1 MSSKIPW
8 SLPEGVDEILPAKA
22 LQVEKFRRDLLDLY
36 ISSGYEY
43 IIPPLLEF
51 KKNIGG
57 NAHEEIVDYAF
68 SFKDDLSSEEVSIRP
83 DISEQAAR
91 IDAYRIKSEDSVRLC
106 YAGEVLKSKAS
117 PINRSR
123 FTIQVGA
130 EIFGDSSIEAEV
142 ESISLML
149 ESLKILGLKNITLS
163 LGSSRVISIVL
174 EKVSSL
180 D

>member
-68 SFKDDLSSEEVSIRP
+68 SFNDDLYSS
-83 DISEQAAR
+83 
-91 IDAYRIKSEDSVRLC
+91 
-106 YAGEVLKSKAS
+106 
-117 PINRSR
+117 
-123 FTIQVGA
+123 
-130 EIFGDSSIEAEV
+130 
-142 ESISLML
+142 
-149 ESLKILGLKNITLS
+149 
-163 LGSSRVISIVL
+163 
-174 EKVSSL
+174 
-180 D
+180 